1 MSMSKQD
8 RVGIAL
14 LNFSEKT
21 IGFVAKATFVLAV
34 IEKLSEKRF

>member
-8 RVGIAL
+8 RVGNAL
-14 LNFSEKT
+14 INFSQKT
-21 IGFVAKATFVLAV
+21 IGFVSKVTLVLAV